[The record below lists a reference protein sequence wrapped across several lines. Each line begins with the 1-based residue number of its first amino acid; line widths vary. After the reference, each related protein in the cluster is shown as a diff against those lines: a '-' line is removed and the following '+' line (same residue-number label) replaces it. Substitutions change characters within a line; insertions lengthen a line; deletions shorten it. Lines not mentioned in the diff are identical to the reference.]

1 MATIEKIQPTHVIDE
16 GRQILNTNDANLNND
31 ISNLSNQLNTHNHDD
46 RYYTKSQVDA
56 IKKKSIITLN
66 LQASTVGTW
75 AKIGNVSMSAN
86 FGIVMPVGGNIV
98 DMIAIKS
105 DGQIPVSKN
114 GFPLAFIAGDIISVA
129 YTQYSTS
136 DVIRIYKNGVA
147 TDSFVMTKDGQG
159 YGPGLGNYIVELI
172 IEI

>member
-1 MATIEKIQPTHVIDE
+1 MANIEKVQPTHVIDE
-16 GRQILNTNDANLNND
+16 GRQIFNTNDINLNND
-31 ISNLSNQLNTHNHDD
+31 INNLSNQLNAHNHDD

-66 LQASTVGTW
+66 LSATSIDTW
-75 AKIGNVSMSAN
+75 AKIGSVQMGVN
-86 FGIVMPVGGNIV
+86 FGIVMPGAGNIV

-105 DGQIPVSKN
+105 TGEVPGSKS
-114 GFPLAFIAGDIISVA
+114 GFPLSFIAGDVISVL
-129 YTQYSTS
+129 YTSYTST

-159 YGPGLGNYIVELI
+159 FGPGLGNYIVELI
-172 IEI
+172 IEM